1 VRAVGAVIWRGHA
14 QASDRQVEGR
24 QPLFTKHD
32 KAAAPEIVPN
42 IGSKV
47 SDHKLVR
54 NIVATTALGSRF
66 CGAGRSCG
74 TGRLCGTGRTGP
86 LVAARSLAFVLVFA
100 AVAAGPVALAIVF
113 AAIAAVAV
121 AAAVAIAIAIT
132 AGIGQRCGRKSQR
145 QRQDS
150 RQEPY
155 DQERHAGQR
164 DRPAEPCDNPRNSP
178 RHHSAVTVPV
188 CNAGFCRMLRTEP
201 LARI

>member
-86 LVAARSLAFVLVFA
+86 